1 MDDLRRM
8 AENGDVLA
16 QLCYGLM
23 CQHGHGLNPTRV
35 DVQYIPQSKKEAAR
49 WYRRAASQGNVW
61 GKYNLAS
68 ISENR
73 VEALQMCQEAAM
85 QGLAEAQVALAAYY
99 RTGGIFGSYSD
110 DYKLEI
116 DLIES
121 YRWSLLAKEQNHP
134 YMTNTNWFEILED
147 RMTPQQISKAKQ
159 LAAEN
164 L

>member
-1 MDDLRRM
+1 MDDLRQK

-35 DVQYIPQSKKEAAR
+35 DVQYIPQSNKEAAK
-49 WYRRAASQGNVW
+49 WYRRTASQGNAW
-61 GKYNLAS
+61 GKYNLDS
-68 ISENR
+68 ISDNR
-73 VEALQMCQEAAM
+73 IEAFQMCREAAV
-85 QGLAEAQVALAAYY
+85 QGLAEAQVALALYY
-99 RTGGIFGSYSD
+99 QTGGIFSSYSK

-121 YRWSLLAKEQNHP
+121 YRWSLIAKEQNHP
-134 YMTNTNWFEILED
+134 YVTKTNWFEILES
-147 RMTPQQISKAKQ
+147 RMTPQQISEAKQ
-159 LAAEN
+159 LASET